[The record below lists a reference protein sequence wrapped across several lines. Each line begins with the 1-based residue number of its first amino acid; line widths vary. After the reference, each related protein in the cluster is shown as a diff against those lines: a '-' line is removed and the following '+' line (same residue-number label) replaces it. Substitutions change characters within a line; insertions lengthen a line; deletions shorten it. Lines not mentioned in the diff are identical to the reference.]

1 MASLSILPHNVR
13 KQIYQELINLIPS
26 YAWPRYAVI
35 SKEMQAVVESFIFA
49 SLHLVTGDLQNF
61 SNCLDSRRQGYL
73 QNVTLLISLPT
84 YSHQMGQREEDD
96 EEHLRSSKTF
106 NQAISSFL
114 QVLAHWDPEKGPQS
128 GLHLTLNVN
137 SISDETSTSFHH
149 RQRRRPSMTE
159 RARASVMQIDLAAA
173 ALPEVRVVTALTC
186 QGRHI
191 ELLSVLTLMSK
202 LKGLEELD
210 IEFENDTKYDR
221 DVEQRRRMQNSPLLF
236 PTCDLKDRILIDD
249 RVRPGL
255 VPLRIRCHDSS
266 SPTPSTRY

>member
-1 MASLSILPHNVR
+1 
-13 KQIYQELINLIPS
+13 
-26 YAWPRYAVI
+26 
-35 SKEMQAVVESFIFA
+35 
-49 SLHLVTGDLQNF
+49 
-61 SNCLDSRRQGYL
+61 
-73 QNVTLLISLPT
+73 
-84 YSHQMGQREEDD
+84 
-96 EEHLRSSKTF
+96 
-106 NQAISSFL
+106 
-114 QVLAHWDPEKGPQS
+114 
-128 GLHLTLNVN
+128 
-137 SISDETSTSFHH
+137 
-149 RQRRRPSMTE
+149 
-159 RARASVMQIDLAAA
+159 MQIDLAAA

-236 PTCDLKDRILIDD
+236 PACDLKDRILIDD